1 MMNTF
6 KAKLVDTT
14 NCKVEKFINKV
25 GECAISDNFRFLM
38 QKDDSYFLTTEVEG
52 IIANGNEIFIETK
65 NSTYTLEI
73 IEEEK

>member
-14 NCKVEKFINKV
+14 NLKVEKFINKV
-25 GECAISDNFRFLM
+25 GECAISDNLRFLM
-38 QKDDSYFLTTEVEG
+38 QKDDGYFLTTEVEG
-52 IIANGNEIFIETK
+52 IIVSENEIFIETR

-73 IEEEK
+73 IEKGK